1 MVSESKLEVTN
12 ATNGAASV
20 TAQVTAQVTES
31 RHVFLLSLNL
41 ALAYLLIIVY
51 ASLQP
56 FRNWRLPA
64 ADVYG
69 FLTEPFPRYITL
81 TDVLINISAYIPLGF
96 MLALGLRRWL
106 RPMGA
111 VVAGMALTITVS
123 IAMES
128 IQMFLPARIPSNVDV
143 LANSVGGLIGALAAP
158 LFLPSRTIGA
168 RVVAWRDRLFVP
180 GALTDI
186 GIVVAC
192 LWIVTHLN
200 PWTQVFGT
208 GLLRQT
214 FDLPELFIHTP
225 SRLLSAEATV
235 VFFNLLG
242 IGLLLSTL
250 LRVEVRRGIVICT
263 VIATALALKML
274 LSAVLGKPHGIWAWM
289 TPGAMLG
296 LLLGATLLSG
306 LLVLNHRARLLL
318 AGVCILLALAAINLA
333 PENPYFSLPRQL
345 TSGRASHFLSFSGI
359 LRALS
364 ELWPLL
370 ALSYLCAAG
379 WRYRRPGTPVKHVE
393 HL

>member
-1 MVSESKLEVTN
+1 MVSESKL
-12 ATNGAASV
+12 SV
-20 TAQVTAQVTES
+20 ANVAES

-41 ALAYLLIIVY
+41 ALAYLLSIIY

-69 FLTEPFPRYITL
+69 FLTAPFPHYITL
-81 TDVLINISAYIPLGF
+81 TDVLINLSAYIPLGF

-106 RPMGA
+106 PAKTAVAVA
-111 VVAGMALTITVS
+111 VVLTIAVS
-123 IAMES
+123 IAMEC
-128 IQMFLPARIPSNVDV
+128 IQMFLPARIPTNVDV
-143 LANSVGGLIGALAAP
+143 LANSAGGLIGALAAP
-158 LFLPSRTIGA
+158 LFLPSQAIGV
-168 RVVAWRDRLFVP
+168 RVAAWRDRLFVP

-186 GIVVAC
+186 GIIIVGA
-192 LWIVTHLN
+192 WIATHLN

-208 GLLRQT
+208 GHLRQT
-214 FDLPELFIHTP
+214 FDLPEAFVHTP

-250 LRVEVRRGIVICT
+250 LRAEIRRGIVISI

-274 LSAVLGKPHGIWAWM
+274 LSSMLGKPQGVWAWV

-296 LLLGATLLSG
+296 LLLGATLLTG
-306 LLVLNHRARLLL
+306 LLALKLRARVCL
-318 AGVCILLALAAINLA
+318 AAICIVLALAAINLA

-345 TSGRASHFLSFSGI
+345 TSGRTSHFLSLSGI

-370 ALSYLCAAG
+370 ALAYLCAA
-379 WRYRRPGTPVKHVE
+379 WWHHRSPRPMADET
-393 HL
+393 L